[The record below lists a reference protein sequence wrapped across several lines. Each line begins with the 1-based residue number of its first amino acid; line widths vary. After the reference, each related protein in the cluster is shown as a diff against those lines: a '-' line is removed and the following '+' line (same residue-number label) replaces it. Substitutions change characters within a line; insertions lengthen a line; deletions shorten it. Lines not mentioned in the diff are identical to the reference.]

1 VTHLPDSD
9 RRTPLTDDLDPSAPL
24 GAESYPDAVM
34 VPTTANPRPKRMT
47 AMKMGVLDR
56 SGKVVKKS
64 LLWRSYGRM
73 GFPPDLTSK
82 PRADPREVVYAG
94 NLQPHFGHFILEG
107 LSRLWYA
114 ALHPELPIAWACRTE
129 QPVAGLNRWQRE
141 ILAVLGIVNEP
152 ILIAQPMRF
161 AGIHVPDPGYRIKD
175 FMSGQQARFLAVY
188 PSRRRDPGLKVWLS
202 RAGIEH
208 QHTSIHAAR
217 LDAEL
222 AEHGWE
228 VVHPERLSIGE
239 QLELLA
245 TASRVA
251 AEEGSALHL
260 LVLLSDVRGLEVDIL
275 CRRPD
280 RPAERQNGNYQTIA
294 DARGFRQRLHVIP
307 EERILAESSGH
318 VTKVTTTLAGH
329 LEALGVPREVDAPG
343 PLRPMADVVARAG
356 NGAASYL
363 ELGLGREGLYGGVTA
378 QVRDVVRPAFRVD
391 PRREAGSDLALFEMP
406 FAEFFEHC
414 LPRDR
419 RYDVIVLD
427 GLPSA
432 EEVQHW
438 FAACRAHAT
447 PTTSWV
453 IAAAPEILAAV
464 RTSLPVTAAQL
475 QSTDEGG
482 CLVFDG
488 RTATP
493 S

>member
-1 VTHLPDSD
+1 
-9 RRTPLTDDLDPSAPL
+9 LTDDLDPSAPL
-24 GAESYPDAVM
+24 GAESYSDAVI
-34 VPTTANPRPKRMT
+34 VPTTSNPRPKRMT

-73 GFPPDLTSK
+73 GFPPELTST
-82 PRADPREVVYAG
+82 PRADAREVIYAG

-114 ALHPELPIAWACRTE
+114 PHHPELPIAWACRTE
-129 QPVAGLNRWQRE
+129 QPVTELNRWQRE
-141 ILAVLGIVNEP
+141 MLAVLGIVNEP
-152 ILIAQPMRF
+152 IVVAEPTRF
-161 AGIHVPDPGYRIKD
+161 AAVHVPEPGYRIKD
-175 FMSGQQARFLAVY
+175 FMSDQHARFLAVY
-188 PSRRRDPGLKVWLS
+188 PSRRRDPGLKLWLS

-208 QHTSIHAAR
+208 QHTSIYAAR

-222 AEHGWE
+222 AGNGWE
-228 VVHPERLSIGE
+228 VIHPERLSIGE

-280 RPAERQNGNYQTIA
+280 RSAERQNGNYQTIA
-294 DARGFRQRLHVIP
+294 DARGFGQRLHVIP
-307 EERILAESSGH
+307 EERILSESSGH
-318 VTKVTTTLAGH
+318 VAKVTTTLAGH
-329 LEALGVPREVDAPG
+329 LEALGVPRVVDAAGAP
-343 PLRPMADVVARAG
+343 RPTADVVAVAAR
-356 NGAASYL
+356 GADSYL
-363 ELGLGREGLYGGVTA
+363 ELGVGREGLYGGVA
-378 QVRDVVRPAFRVD
+378 APLRHVVRPAFRVD
-391 PRREAGSDLALFEMP
+391 PRRESEPGSGLALFEMP
-406 FAEFFEHC
+406 FDEFLEHW
-414 LPRDR
+414 LPPDR

-432 EEVQHW
+432 QDVQRW
-438 FAACRAHAT
+438 FEACRACAT

-464 RTSLPVTAAQL
+464 RTNLPVTAAQL
-475 QSTDEGG
+475 QSTEEGS
-482 CLVFDG
+482 CLLIDG
-488 RTATP
+488 RTATR

>member
-1 VTHLPDSD
+1 M
-9 RRTPLTDDLDPSAPL
+9 TDNLDPSAPL
-24 GAESYPDAVM
+24 GEESYPDAVI
-34 VPTTANPRPKRMT
+34 VPTTAYPRPKRMT

-56 SGKVVKKS
+56 GGKVVKRS

-73 GFPPDLTSK
+73 GFPPDLSSA
-82 PRADPREVVYAG
+82 PRGDPREVVYAG

-152 ILIAQPMRF
+152 ILVAEPMRF
-161 AGIHVPDPGYRIKD
+161 AAVHVPEPGYRIKD
-175 FMSGQQARFLAVY
+175 FMSHQHARFLAVY
-188 PSRRRDPGLKVWLS
+188 PSRHRDPGLKVWLS

-208 QHTSIHAAR
+208 QHTSVYAAR

-222 AEHGWE
+222 AEHGWD
-228 VVHPERLSIGE
+228 VIHPERLSIAE

-245 TASRVA
+245 TSSRVA

-280 RPAERQNGNYQTIA
+280 RPAELQNGNYQTIA
-294 DARGFRQRLHVIP
+294 NARGFRQRLHVIP
-307 EERILAESSGH
+307 EERILAEGSGH
-318 VTKVTTTLAGH
+318 VAKMTTTLAGH

-343 PLRPMADVVARAG
+343 APRPTADVVA
-356 NGAASYL
+356 GAARGAGAYL
-363 ELGLGREGLYGGVTA
+363 ELGVGRDGLYGGVA
-378 QVRDVVRPAFRVD
+378 APVRDVVRPAFRVD
-391 PRREAGSDLALFEMP
+391 PRREAGSGLTLFEMP
-406 FAEFFEHC
+406 FAEFFEHG
-414 LPRDR
+414 LPPDR

-427 GLPSA
+427 GLSSA
-432 EEVQHW
+432 ADVQRW
-438 FAACRAHAT
+438 FEACQACAT
-447 PTTSWV
+447 PATGWV
-453 IAAAPEILAAV
+453 IAAAPEVLATV
-464 RTSLPVTAAQL
+464 RASLPLATAQL
-475 QSTDEGG
+475 QSTEEGS

-488 RTATP
+488 RTATR